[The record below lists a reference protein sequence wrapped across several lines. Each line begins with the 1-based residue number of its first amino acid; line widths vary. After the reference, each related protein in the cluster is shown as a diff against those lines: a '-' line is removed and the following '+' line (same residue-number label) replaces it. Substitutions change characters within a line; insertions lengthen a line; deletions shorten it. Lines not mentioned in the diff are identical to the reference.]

1 MDGKSRYIV
10 EGSAVR
16 KVESIPERYPE
27 KAPQRP
33 GESKRESRR
42 SIDDKT
48 DRALAFD
55 LKYTLFVTFSAIL
68 MIAAGVTVLYFQSEV
83 EGRKENIDNL
93 ESQLEVIAND
103 NTAYKL
109 RLESMYSMDQLYDIA
124 VNELGMVYAH
134 KGQIVYYDSAD
145 DDYVNQF
152 QDVPGAE

>member
-1 MDGKSRYIV
+1 MNGRSRYIV

-27 KAPQRP
+27 KAPERHSEP
-33 GESKRESRR
+33 KRESKR
-42 SIDDKT
+42 SIDEKA

-55 LKYTLFVTFSAIL
+55 LKYTLFVTFSVIL
-68 MIAAGVTVLYFQSEV
+68 MIAAGVTVLYFQSNV

-109 RLESMYSMDQLYDIA
+109 RLESIYSIDQLYDIA

-134 KGQIVYYDSAD
+134 KGQIVYYDGAD
-145 DDYVNQF
+145 DDYVNQY
-152 QDVPGAE
+152 QDVPDAE